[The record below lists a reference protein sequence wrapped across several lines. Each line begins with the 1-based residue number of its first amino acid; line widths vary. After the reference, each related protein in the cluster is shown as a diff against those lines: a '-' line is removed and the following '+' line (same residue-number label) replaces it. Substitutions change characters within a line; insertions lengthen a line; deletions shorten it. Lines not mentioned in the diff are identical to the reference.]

1 MGASERDL
9 GGLRAAWPPLR
20 ARLGRVRRR
29 GEQLGR
35 RLTVYGR
42 PLPGFLIL
50 GAQKAGTSS
59 LHEYLVDH
67 PRVAPGFTKELHY
80 FDLHYSAGPRAY
92 RACFPHAR
100 AGTICGEATPYY
112 LVHPQVPRR
121 VAADLPEAKFIVL
134 LRNPIDRAISQH
146 NHEHARGFESLELE
160 EALDAEEGRL
170 AGERERLERDP
181 AYQSFP
187 FMHHSYVTRGLY
199 AEQLTRWF
207 SVIDRSRFLIIQAE
221 ALFERPRAMLG
232 EVHDFLGLPPH
243 EPADLRPRHVRAY
256 RSGEHEARERVR
268 GRLRATFAPHNER
281 LYELLGIDYGWE

>member
-20 ARLGRVRRR
+20 ARLGRARRG

-42 PLPGFLIL
+42 PLPDFLIL

-59 LHEYLVDH
+59 LHSYLVDH
-67 PRVAPGFTKELHY
+67 PRVASGFTKELHY
-80 FDLHYSAGPRAY
+80 FDLHYSAGLRAY
-92 RACFPHAR
+92 RACFPHRR

-121 VAADLPEAKFIVL
+121 VAADLPAAKLIVL

-146 NHEHARGFESLELE
+146 NHERAVGFEPLPLE

-181 AYQSFP
+181 AYESFS

-207 SVIDRSRFLIIQAE
+207 SAVDRSRFLILEAE
-221 ALFERPRAMLG
+221 ALFERPQGTLD
-232 EVHDFLGLPPH
+232 EVHDFLGLPAY

-256 RSGEHEARERVR
+256 RPGEEESRERIR
-268 GRLRATFAPHNER
+268 DRLRVTFAPHNER
-281 LYELLGIDYGWE
+281 LYELLGVDYGWR